1 MEGRRYLR
9 CLGQP
14 ALFSPT
20 GEPVRFRTKK
30 HLALLV
36 YLAVEGRRAHRRDRL
51 AELFWPHV
59 PAAEGRHSLATA
71 LSILRPRLGVGAIE
85 ANRDHVV
92 LTVGRLDLDL
102 DRLVTGEIITAATQE
117 TLEVAGFLEG
127 FEIPDSVEFAMWK
140 DRQQAHFLPAIK
152 AGLVQLIDRCRRTAD
167 ARQIEHLADTMLSL
181 DDLSEEAVRA
191 KMEARAFAGDRL
203 TALRI
208 FEEWKTKLSD
218 TVGAQPSHLVEG
230 MAVRLRRRGW
240 ERTNL
245 VDIPTVPTDQ
255 WRGRSFIGRSRE
267 YRMLYEG
274 WEETKRGR
282 ASHALVLG
290 DSGIGKSTLVDRL
303 TTAAGLEGAAI
314 SRAQCYDLEREIPYA
329 TLGNLVHGLLD
340 RPGVSGT
347 PPEALAELARSVGEV
362 RRRFPTIPVVQESQG
377 ENARLKLTEA
387 FHQMLETIAE
397 EYPVILV
404 VDDLH
409 LCDEASLSV
418 LHLVMHR
425 VRNQGIMLVLVARAG
440 ELPRSPQAA
449 RLRTS
454 AQSLGIQ
461 EIALPPLS
469 EQESGD
475 LLAALLNPA
484 QDGVDTALH
493 RTMIRA
499 AGGFP
504 MVLELLVQDWEA
516 NGDQSLALALDAMTA
531 DFGSDR
537 EAPAVYRQV
546 LDRLIY
552 ALDHGTRNV
561 LNVAAV
567 LGHRLNDLSL
577 YSIADLGPGQ
587 VMAAMA
593 DLVRHRVLRD
603 GGRGLEFINEFVR
616 AAAYL
621 EVPSP
626 VRRALH
632 TSVAERLMEEE
643 KRGVRFL
650 GLEIAWHTTR
660 AGRAADVPAYLLRGA
675 TEAIA
680 QGALDAAARAL
691 GTALRHLAPADR
703 TAAALLLTEVL
714 QEQGRWSESAAVL
727 LSESAARSSAIGTVF
742 AILAEHRT
750 TAPAGQQLARD
761 VGRLHSIVGSV
772 SPIYVRL
779 KAASAAAQLMGDV
792 RDQSVSH
799 ALLGAVEMLN
809 HDNLTEDEQEQLNLC
824 RAQLL
829 YYAGRQRE
837 ALEVLTTLVASFH
850 ARGIANSALVRVY
863 TGLGAVR
870 CYEGKYED
878 ARTEYSA
885 GHSIAVRIGNEPQ
898 QAILAAQLALCC
910 LRLGEYDEQLEW
922 SRKAAAIGHPFSRY
936 QELQAAYYQSF
947 ALAMRG
953 DVGGSL
959 QTFATMDSRIPSES
973 PPWLTQ
979 AWKLLRA
986 DILCLCGQHAAAL
999 SQAREALALPH
1010 PVLRAPS
1017 FAGVFARWLAL
1028 VSEREGTLE
1037 RIHSILDNLG
1047 QKLDDFDAIDRVE
1060 ITCARLIASSSVV
1073 VEGRLQSELAG
1084 QLVELSPAVVTQ
1096 LDRLGAL
1103 RVATA

>member
-51 AELFWPHV
+51 AELLWPNV
-59 PAAEGRHSLATA
+59 PAAEARHSLATA

-102 DRLVTGEIITAATQE
+102 DRLVAGEIMATSTQE
-117 TLEVAGFLEG
+117 ALEVAGFLDG
-127 FEIPDSVEFAMWK
+127 FEIPDSVEFGLWK
-140 DRQQAHFLPAIK
+140 DRQKANFLPAIK
-152 AGLVQLIDRCRRTAD
+152 AALVQLIDRCRRTAD
-167 ARQIEHLADTMLSL
+167 ARQIEHLADTMLAL

-218 TVGAQPSHLVEG
+218 AVGAQPSDLVEG

-255 WRGRSFIGRSRE
+255 WRGRAFIGRSHE
-267 YRMLYEG
+267 YRRLYEG
-274 WEETKRGR
+274 WEGTKRGR
-282 ASHALVLG
+282 ACHALVLG
-290 DSGIGKSTLVDRL
+290 DPGIGKTTLVDRL

-329 TLGNLVHGLLD
+329 TLGNLIHGLLD

-347 PPEALAELARSVGEV
+347 PPEALAELGRSVREV
-362 RRRFPTIPVVQESQG
+362 RRRFPTIPTVEESQG
-377 ENARLKLTEA
+377 ETARLKLTEA
-387 FHQMLETIAE
+387 LHQMLETIAE
-397 EYPVILV
+397 EHPVILV

-418 LHLVMHR
+418 LHLIMHR
-425 VRNQGIMLVLVARAG
+425 VGNQAIMLVLVARAG
-440 ELPRSPQAA
+440 EWPRSPQAA

-461 EIALPPLS
+461 EIELLPLS
-469 EQESGD
+469 EQESSD
-475 LLAALLNPA
+475 ILVALLDPA
-484 QDGVDTALH
+484 HAGVDTTLH

-504 MVLELLVQDWEA
+504 MVLELLVQDWET
-516 NGDQSLALALDAMTA
+516 NGNQSLALALDAMTA
-531 DFGSDR
+531 DFGSDN

-546 LDRLIY
+546 LDRLIF

-616 AAAYL
+616 TAAYL

-632 TSVAERLMEEE
+632 ARIAERLIDEDR
-643 KRGVRFL
+643 RGVRFL
-650 GLEIAWHTTR
+650 GLEIAWHATR
-660 AGRAADVPAYLLRGA
+660 AGRTAEVPAYLLRGA

-691 GTALRHLAPADR
+691 STALRHLAPSDHR
-703 TAAALLLTEVL
+703 AAALLLTEVL
-714 QEQGRWSESAAVL
+714 QEQGRWKESVTVL
-727 LSESAARSSAIGTVF
+727 STENVAQSSAVGTVF
-742 AILAEHRT
+742 SILAEHRT
-750 TAPAGQQLARD
+750 AAPTGDQLARD
-761 VGRLHSIVGSV
+761 VRRLHSIVDSD
-772 SPIYVRL
+772 SSLPVRL
-779 KAASAAAQLMGDV
+779 KAANAAAQLMGDV
-792 RDQSVSH
+792 RDQSISH
-799 ALLGAVEMLN
+799 SLLTAVKKL
-809 HDNLTEDEQEQLNLC
+809 HPDGLTEDEQSQLDLC

-829 YYAGRQRE
+829 YYAGRQR
-837 ALEVLTTLVASFH
+837 ATLEVLTDLAASLH
-850 ARGIANSALVRVY
+850 ARGIANSTLVRVHA
-863 TGLGAVR
+863 GLGAVR
-870 CYEGKYED
+870 CYEGKYEA
-878 ARTEYSA
+878 ARAEYSS

-910 LRLGEYDEQLEW
+910 LRLGEYSEQLEW
-922 SRKAAAIGHPFSRY
+922 SKKAAATCHPFSRY
-936 QELQAAYYQSF
+936 QELQVAYYHAF

-953 DVGGSL
+953 DAGGSL
-959 QTFATMDSRIPSES
+959 QTFAALDSRIPPES

-986 DILCLCGQHAAAL
+986 DILCLCGQHSAAL
-999 SQAREALALPH
+999 SQAREALAFPH

-1017 FAGVFARWLAL
+1017 FAGAFARWLAL
-1028 VSEREGTLE
+1028 VSEREGALDTT
-1037 RIHSILDNLG
+1037 RSILDELG
-1047 QKLDDFDAIDRVE
+1047 CKLDDFDAIDRVE
-1060 ITCARLIASSSVV
+1060 ITCARLIAGSPAVAGDCLRSVLT
-1073 VEGRLQSELAG
+1073 RQLA
-1084 QLVELSPAVVTQ
+1084 ELSPAVVTQ

-1103 RVATA
+1103 RIANA

>member
-20 GEPVRFRTKK
+20 GEPIRFRTKK

-51 AELFWPHV
+51 AELLWPNV
-59 PAAEGRHSLATA
+59 PSAEARHSLATA

-92 LTVGRLDLDL
+92 LTLGRLDLDL
-102 DRLVTGEIITAATQE
+102 DRLVAGEIMTTATQE
-117 TLEVAGFLEG
+117 VLDIAGFLEG
-127 FEIPDSVEFAMWK
+127 FEIPDSVEFGMWK
-140 DRQQAHFLPAIK
+140 DRQRANFLPAIK

-167 ARQIEHLADTMLSL
+167 ARQIEHLADTMLAL

-208 FEEWKTKLSD
+208 FEEWKAKLSD
-218 TVGAQPSHLVEG
+218 TVGAQPSDLVEG

-245 VDIPTVPTDQ
+245 VHIPTVPTDQ

-267 YRMLYEG
+267 YRLLYED

-282 ASHALVLG
+282 ACHALVLG
-290 DSGIGKSTLVDRL
+290 DSGIGKTTLVDRL

-340 RPGVSGT
+340 GPGVSGT
-347 PPEALAELARSVGEV
+347 PPEALAELARSVREV
-362 RRRFPTIPVVQESQG
+362 RRRFPTIPVVDESQG
-377 ENARLKLTEA
+377 ETARLKLAEA
-387 FHQMLETIAE
+387 LYQMLETIAE
-397 EYPVILV
+397 EHPVILV

-409 LCDEASLSV
+409 LSDEASLSV

-425 VRNQGIMLVLVARAG
+425 VRHQSIMLVLVARAG
-440 ELPRSPQAA
+440 ELPRSPQAS
-449 RLRTS
+449 RLRAG
-454 AQSLGIQ
+454 AQTLGVQ
-461 EIALPPLS
+461 EIELLPLS
-469 EQESGD
+469 EQESAE
-475 LLAALLNPA
+475 LLLALLNPA
-484 QDGVDTALH
+484 RDGVDTALH
-493 RTMIRA
+493 RTILRA

-504 MVLELLVQDWEA
+504 LILELLVQDWET
-516 NGDQSLALALDAMTA
+516 NGNHSLALALDAMTA
-531 DFGSDR
+531 DFGIDK
-537 EAPAVYRQV
+537 EAPVVYRQV
-546 LDRLIY
+546 LDRLIFT
-552 ALDHGTRNV
+552 LDHGTRNV

-577 YSIADLGPGQ
+577 YSVADLSPGQ

-603 GGRGLEFINEFVR
+603 RGRGLEFINEFVR
-616 AAAYL
+616 TAAYL

-632 TSVAERLMEEE
+632 ASIAERLMEEE
-643 KRGVRFL
+643 RRGVRFL
-650 GLEIAWHTTR
+650 GLEIAWHATR

-691 GTALRHLAPADR
+691 STALRQLAPDDH

-714 QEQGRWSESAAVL
+714 QEQGRWAESANVL
-727 LSESAARSSAIGTVF
+727 LTESVACTSAIGTVF

-750 TAPAGQQLARD
+750 TAPTGQQLARD
-761 VGRLHSIVGSV
+761 VVRLHSIVTSD
-772 SPIYVRL
+772 SPPRVRL
-779 KAASAAAQLMGDV
+779 KAANAAAQLMGDV
-792 RDQSVSH
+792 RDPSISH
-799 ALLGAVEMLN
+799 ALLTAVEELN
-809 HDNLTEDEQEQLNLC
+809 RDSLTEDEQSQLYLC

-829 YYAGRQRE
+829 YYSGRQRATLE
-837 ALEVLTTLVASFH
+837 ALTNLVASFH
-850 ARGIANSALVRVY
+850 ARGIANSNLVRVY

-870 CYEGKYED
+870 CYEGKYEE
-878 ARTEYSA
+878 ARAEYSA
-885 GHSIAVRIGNEPQ
+885 GYSIAVRIGNEPQ

-910 LRLGEYDEQLEW
+910 LRLGEYSEQLEW

-936 QELQAAYYQSF
+936 QELQAAYYQAF

-953 DVGGSL
+953 DAEGSL
-959 QTFATMDSRIPSES
+959 QAFAALDSRIPPES

-1028 VSEREGTLE
+1028 VSEREGTLGAMSSLLE
-1037 RIHSILDNLG
+1037 DLG
-1047 QKLDDFDAIDRVE
+1047 HKLDDFDAIDRVE

-1073 VEGRLQSELAG
+1073 VTGSLQSELAG

-1103 RVATA
+1103 RAVNA

>member
-20 GEPVRFRTKK
+20 GEPIRFRTKK

-36 YLAVEGRRAHRRDRL
+36 YLAIEGRRTHRRDRL
-51 AELFWPHV
+51 AELFWPNV
-59 PAAEGRHSLATA
+59 PSAEARHSLATA
-71 LSILRPRLGVGAIE
+71 LSILRPRLAAGAIE

-92 LTVGRLDLDL
+92 LGAGRLDLDV
-102 DRLVTGEIITAATQE
+102 DRLLAGEITTTTTQE
-117 TLEVAGFLEG
+117 SLKIAGFLEG
-127 FEIPDSVEFAMWK
+127 FEIPDSVEFGLWK
-140 DRQQAHFLPAIK
+140 DRQKAKFLPAIK
-152 AGLVQLIDRCRRTAD
+152 MGLVQLIDCCRRTAD

-208 FEEWKTKLSD
+208 FEEWKTKLYD
-218 TVGAQPSHLVEG
+218 TVGAQPSDLVEG

-240 ERTNL
+240 ERTNRI
-245 VDIPTVPTDQ
+245 DIPTVPTDQ

-267 YRMLYEG
+267 YRLLYEG
-274 WEETKRGR
+274 WEGTKRGK

-290 DSGIGKSTLVDRL
+290 DSGLGKTTLVDRL
-303 TTAAGLEGAAI
+303 ATAAGLEGAAI

-347 PPEALAELARSVGEV
+347 PPEALAEIARSVGEV
-362 RRRFPTIPVVQESQG
+362 RRRFPTIPAAQESHG
-377 ENARLKLTEA
+377 ETARLKLTEA

-397 EYPVILV
+397 EHPVILV

-418 LHLVMHR
+418 LHLIMHR
-425 VRNQGIMLVLVARAG
+425 VRQQAIMLVLVARAG

-449 RLRTS
+449 RLRFS

-461 EIALPPLS
+461 EIELPPLS
-469 EQESGD
+469 EQESGEV
-475 LLAALLNPA
+475 LVALLNPT
-484 QDGVDTALH
+484 QNSVDTALH
-493 RTMIRA
+493 RTIVRA

-504 MVLELLVQDWEA
+504 MVLELLAQDCET
-516 NGDQSLALALDAMTA
+516 NGHQSLALALHAMTS
-531 DFGSDR
+531 DFGSDK
-537 EAPAVYRQV
+537 EASAVYRQM
-546 LDRLIY
+546 LDRLIFT
-552 ALDHGTRNV
+552 LDHGTRHV

-567 LGHRLNDLSL
+567 LGHRLNDVSL
-577 YSIADLGPGQ
+577 YSIADLSPGQ

-616 AAAYL
+616 TAVYL

-632 TSVAERLMEEE
+632 ASITERLIDEER
-643 KRGVRFL
+643 RGMRFS
-650 GLEIAWHTTR
+650 GLEIAWHATR
-660 AGRAADVPAYLLRGA
+660 AGRTIDVPAYLLSGA
-675 TEAIA
+675 REAIA

-691 GTALRHLAPADR
+691 STALGQLAPADH

-714 QEQGRWSESAAVL
+714 QEQGRWAESATVL
-727 LSESAARSSAIGTVF
+727 LAEKAAGASAIGAVF
-742 AILAEHRT
+742 SILAEHRT
-750 TAPAGQQLARD
+750 AAPAAEQLARD
-761 VGRLHSIVGSV
+761 VQRLHSIVRSD
-772 SPIYVRL
+772 SSLHVRL
-779 KAASAAAQLMGDV
+779 KAANAAAQLMGDV
-792 RDQSVSH
+792 RDQSISH
-799 ALLGAVEMLN
+799 ALLTVVEKLN
-809 HDNLTEDEQEQLNLC
+809 RDRLTEDEQSQLDLC

-829 YYAGRQRE
+829 YFAGRQRTT
-837 ALEVLTTLVASFH
+837 LQVLTDLVASFH
-850 ARGIANSALVRVY
+850 ARGIANSTLVRAH

-870 CYEGKYED
+870 CYEGKYEA
-878 ARTEYSA
+878 ARAEYSV
-885 GHSIAVRIGNEPQ
+885 GYSIAVQIGNDPQ

-910 LRLGEYDEQLEW
+910 LRLGEYNEQLEW

-947 ALAMRG
+947 ALAMLG
-953 DVGGSL
+953 DTEGSL
-959 QTFATMDSRIPSES
+959 QTFAALDSRIPPES

-986 DILCLCGQHAAAL
+986 DIHCLCGQHAAAL
-999 SQAREALALPH
+999 SQARDALALPH
-1010 PVLRAPS
+1010 PILRAPS

-1028 VSEREGTLE
+1028 VSEREGTLDTT
-1037 RIHSILDNLG
+1037 RAILDALG
-1047 QKLDDFDAIDRVE
+1047 HKLDEFDALDRVE
-1060 ITCARLIASSSVV
+1060 ITCARLIANNSVV
-1073 VEGRLQSELAG
+1073 ATGNLQSELAG
-1084 QLVELSPAVVTQ
+1084 QLAELSPAIVTQ
-1096 LDRLGAL
+1096 LDRLGVL
-1103 RVATA
+1103 RVVNV

>member
-1 MEGRRYLR
+1 MDARRFLR
-9 CLGQP
+9 CLGPP

-20 GEPVRFRTKK
+20 GEPIRFRTKK

-51 AELFWPHV
+51 AELFWPSV
-59 PAAEGRHSLATA
+59 PAAEARHSLATA
-71 LSILRPRLGVGAIE
+71 LSILRPRLGTGAIE
-85 ANRDHVV
+85 ATRDHVV

-102 DRLVTGEIITAATQE
+102 DRLVTGEIMTTPTHE

-127 FEIPDSVEFAMWK
+127 FEIPDSVEFGIWK
-140 DRQQAHFLPAIK
+140 DRQRAHFLPAIK

-167 ARQIEHLADTMLSL
+167 ARQIEFLADTMLSL

-208 FEEWKTKLSD
+208 FEEWKSKLSE
-218 TVGAQPSHLVEG
+218 TVGAQPSDLVEG

-245 VDIPTVPTDQ
+245 IHIPTVPIDQ

-267 YRMLYEG
+267 YRQLYEG
-274 WEETKRGR
+274 WEETKRGKAR
-282 ASHALVLG
+282 HALVLG
-290 DSGIGKSTLVDRL
+290 DSGIGKTTLVDRL

-314 SRAQCYDLEREIPYA
+314 SRAQCYDLEREIPYG
-329 TLGNLVHGLLD
+329 TLGNLVQGLLD

-347 PPEALAELARSVGEV
+347 PPEALAELARTVREV
-362 RRRFPTIPVVQESQG
+362 RRRFPTIPVVEESQG
-377 ENARLKLTEA
+377 ETARIKLTEA
-387 FHQMLETIAE
+387 LHQMLETIAE
-397 EYPVILV
+397 EHPVILV

-418 LHLVMHR
+418 LHLIMHR
-425 VRNQGIMLVLVARAG
+425 VQHQPIMLVLVARAG
-440 ELPRSPQAA
+440 ELPRSLQAA

-454 AQSLGIQ
+454 AHSLGIQ
-461 EIALPPLS
+461 ELELPPLS
-469 EQESGD
+469 ESESVD
-475 LLAALLNPA
+475 LLAALLSPA
-484 QDGVDTALH
+484 QEGADTPLR
-493 RTMIRA
+493 RTMVRA

-516 NGDQSLALALDAMTA
+516 NGNQSLALALDAMTA
-531 DFGSDR
+531 DFGGDK

-546 LDRLIY
+546 LDRLIF
-552 ALDHGTRNV
+552 ALEHGTRNV

-577 YSIADLGPGQ
+577 YSLADLGPGQ

-616 AAAYL
+616 TAAYL

-632 TSVAERLMEEE
+632 ASIAERLIEEK
-643 KRGVRFL
+643 KRGVGFL

-660 AGRAADVPAYLLRGA
+660 AGRASAVPAFLLEGA

-691 GTALRHLAPADR
+691 STALRQLEPADR
-703 TAAALLLTEVL
+703 TAAALLLTDVL
-714 QEQGRWSESAAVL
+714 QEQGRWAESAGVL
-727 LSESAARSSAIGTVF
+727 LTDIAARSSALGTVF
-742 AILAEHRT
+742 SLLAEHRT
-750 TAPAGQQLARD
+750 AAPVGQQLARD
-761 VGRLHSIVGSV
+761 VECLRSIVQSN
-772 SPIYVRL
+772 SPLRVRL
-779 KAASAAAQLMGDV
+779 KALNAASQLMGDV
-792 RDQSVSH
+792 RDQSISH
-799 ALLGAVEMLN
+799 ALLTAVEEMAC
-809 HDNLTEDEQEQLNLC
+809 DSLTEDEQCQLTLC

-829 YYAGRQRE
+829 YYAGKQC
-837 ALEVLTTLVASFH
+837 ATLEVLNSLVASFH
-850 ARGIANSALVRVY
+850 ARGIANSTLVRAHM
-863 TGLGAVR
+863 GLGAVR
-870 CYEGKYED
+870 CYEGQYED

-885 GHSIAVRIGNEPQ
+885 GYSIAVRIGNEPQ

-910 LRLGEYDEQLEW
+910 LRLGEYSEQLEW
-922 SRKAAAIGHPFSRY
+922 SRMAAAIGHPFSRY
-936 QELQAAYYQSF
+936 QELQAAYYHAF

-959 QTFATMDSRIPSES
+959 QAFTALDSRIAPES
-973 PPWLTQ
+973 PLWLIQ
-979 AWKLLRA
+979 AWQLLRA
-986 DILCLCGQHAAAL
+986 DILILCGQRVAAL
-999 SQAREALALPH
+999 AQAKVALVMPQ

-1017 FAGVFARWLAL
+1017 FAGAFARWLAL
-1028 VSEREGTLE
+1028 VSESEGTLHTT
-1037 RIHSILDNLG
+1037 RPILEDLG
-1047 QKLDDFDAIDRVE
+1047 HKADGFDALDRIE
-1060 ITCARLIASSSVV
+1060 ITCARLIASGSIVAA
-1073 VEGRLQSELAG
+1073 GRLQIALESHLA
-1084 QLVELSPAVVTQ
+1084 ELSPAVVTQ
-1096 LDRLGAL
+1096 LERLGAL
-1103 RVATA
+1103 RFSRV